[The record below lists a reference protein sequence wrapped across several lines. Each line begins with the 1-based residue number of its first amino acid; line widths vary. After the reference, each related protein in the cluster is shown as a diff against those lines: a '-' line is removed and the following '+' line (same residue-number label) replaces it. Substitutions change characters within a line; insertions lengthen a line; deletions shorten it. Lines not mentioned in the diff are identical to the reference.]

1 MATSVVKVD
10 NKKFESMNTQLEQAV
25 DSIIVKDAATCLEA
39 KKVQK
44 AIRDELKQRHFVLD
58 PFVMQAK
65 ANYDDARDERAKWI
79 DRLETLDET
88 VGARVKTYEREER
101 EAAAREQDRINKENA
116 RIAQE
121 KADQE
126 RRDREAAAT
135 QQRETRV
142 KEIRALLKAGKIG
155 KREAAK
161 LLNEAGAFE
170 EAEKAAAAAD
180 AEVAKSAPPPAVTV
194 KPNIPVLA
202 GVPSRVNWRYRITN
216 ENLVPDEYWM
226 LNEQKI
232 GADVRRDKEK
242 TSIPGVEAY
251 PD

>member
-1 MATSVVKVD
+1 MSTTVIRVD
-10 NKKFESMNTQLEQAV
+10 NKQFESKQAELSRLAA
-25 DSIIVKDAATCLEA
+25 SIVVKDASTCLEA
-39 KKVQK
+39 KTAQRQ
-44 AIRDELKQRHFVLD
+44 IRDELKLRHAVLD
-58 PFVMQAK
+58 PFVSNAKSAWDQAK
-65 ANYDDARDERAKWI
+65 DERSKWI
-79 DRLETLDET
+79 DPLDKLDDLL
-88 VGARVKTYEREER
+88 AQKVKGYEREER
-101 EAAAREQDRINKENA
+101 EAATREQDRINKENA

-135 QQRETRV
+135 HQREARV
-142 KEIRALLKAGKIG
+142 KEIKALLKAGEIG

-161 LLNEAGAFE
+161 LLKEAGAFE
-170 EAEKAAAAAD
+170 EAAKAAAAAD
-180 AEVAKSAPPPAVTV
+180 AEAAKSAPPPAVTV
-194 KPNIPVLA
+194 KPNIPTVA
-202 GVPSRVNWRYRITN
+202 GVPSRVNWRYRIIN